1 MVDTHCHLLL
11 EEYQTEEHL
20 QEIISHMG
28 NNLMIT
34 CATNMKNMIETLNTV
49 KKYENVYGV
58 IGIHPEE
65 VEDGT
70 EENLKLLESHLHDDK
85 IVGIGEIGL
94 DYHYTKDNRK
104 KQIELFEKQLLLA
117 KKYHLPCVIHS
128 RDAAQ
133 DTYNI
138 LKKVIDGSFPVILHC
153 YGYSVEM
160 AREFLKLGVYFGIGG
175 VVTFKNGVKLV
186 EVVKEMPL
194 DHLLLETDS
203 PYLSPEPYRGKENE
217 PVRIIHI
224 AEKIAQIK
232 NTSLEKVL
240 EITTNTAIAQFD
252 LNR

>member
-1 MVDTHCHLLL
+1 MIDTHCHLLL
-11 EEYQTEEHL
+11 EEYQSEEHL
-20 QEIISHMG
+20 KEVISHME
-28 NNLMIT
+28 NHFMIT
-34 CATNMKNMIETLNTV
+34 SATNMRNIVETLNTV
-49 KKYENVYGV
+49 KKYPNVYGV

-65 VEDGT
+65 VEEGT
-70 EENLKLLESHLHDDK
+70 EDNLKYLELHLHDEK

-94 DYHYTKDNRK
+94 DYHYTKENRE
-104 KQIELFEKQLLLA
+104 KQIALFEKQLELA

-138 LKKVIDGSFPVILHC
+138 LRKVVDGSFPVILHC

-203 PYLSPEPYRGKENE
+203 PYLSPEPYRGRENE
-217 PVRIIHI
+217 PARIIHI
-224 AEKIAQIK
+224 ASKIAQIK
-232 NTSLEKVL
+232 NISLEKVL
-240 EITTNTAIAQFD
+240 EITTNTAITQFD
-252 LNR
+252 LKK

>member
-11 EEYQTEEHL
+11 EEYKTLEHI
-20 QEIISHMG
+20 QEIVSHMNG
-28 NNLMIT
+28 NLMIT
-34 CATNMKNMIETLNTV
+34 SATNRKNIQETLEIV
-49 KKYENVYGV
+49 KKFPNVYGV

-65 VEDGT
+65 IDDGT
-70 EENLKLLESHLHDDK
+70 EENLKFLESHLFDEK

-94 DYHYTKDNRK
+94 DYHYTKENREQ
-104 KQIELFEKQLLLA
+104 QIKLFEKQLQLA
-117 KKYHLPCVIHS
+117 KKYQLPCVIHS

-138 LKKVIDGSFPVILHC
+138 LKKVVDGSFPVILHC

-160 AREFLKLGVYFGIGG
+160 AHEFLKLGIYFGIGG

-194 DHLLLETDS
+194 EHLLLETDS

-217 PVRIIHI
+217 PIRIINI

-232 NTSLEKVL
+232 NISVEKVL
-240 EITTNTAIAQFD
+240 ETTTKTACTQFD
-252 LNR
+252 LKR

>member
-1 MVDTHCHLLL
+1 M
-11 EEYQTEEHL
+11 
-20 QEIISHMG
+20 
-28 NNLMIT
+28 
-34 CATNMKNMIETLNTV
+34 
-49 KKYENVYGV
+49 
-58 IGIHPEE
+58 
-65 VEDGT
+65 
-70 EENLKLLESHLHDDK
+70 
-85 IVGIGEIGL
+85 
-94 DYHYTKDNRK
+94 
-104 KQIELFEKQLLLA
+104 A